1 VGFLGRFLRRLLGL
15 FGRVVGLLGRPRG
28 AGQRLVGLPWVV
40 GPVSQSNSDNRGP
53 AVLRLGVV
61 GCGRFAGFAVEEF
74 RRLPGVIVGAVA
86 DIDVA
91 AAQAMARE
99 CGAVVVEPDVLLASP
114 EIDLVY
120 IATPPAAHHLL
131 ARSALDAG
139 RHVLVEKPLSTSVG
153 DARDL
158 AAVAIGRG
166 LVCAANLVQRYGPLA
181 DTVREFLRMAPL
193 GRLVHGLLLNEASDA
208 GLHRHHWF
216 WNRNESGGIFVEHAG
231 HFFDLVASW
240 LGPGEVVSASRGLR
254 PEEHG
259 GNGNGE
265 VEEQAGCTCRY
276 RDGVLF
282 HFEHGFHQPAPLDRL
297 EIRLVFERGELRLY
311 DWIPTRGE
319 VLAVVEDEAAD
330 RLVTLLPDAKV
341 QVVERLNSAAAR
353 TTATRLRGR
362 FREFEAAA
370 VVRIGFGTGLT
381 KNEAFAEAVR
391 GLAADQFARIRDPD
405 HARRLTEADAVAA
418 VAMSS
423 AADRLA
429 RAPGRIAP
437 ASALPGAFVSG

>member
-1 VGFLGRFLRRLLGL
+1 
-15 FGRVVGLLGRPRG
+15 
-28 AGQRLVGLPWVV
+28 
-40 GPVSQSNSDNRGP
+40 VSPFHADGRGP

-61 GCGRFAGFAVEEF
+61 GCGRFARFAVEEF

-86 DIDVA
+86 DIDAA
-91 AAQAMARE
+91 AAQAVAQQ
-99 CGAVVVEPDVLLASP
+99 CGAVVAEPEVVLTSP

-131 ARSALDAG
+131 ARAALDAG
-139 RHVLVEKPLSTSVG
+139 RHVLVEKPLSTSIE

-158 AAVAIGRG
+158 AAAAIGRG

-181 DTVREFLRMAPL
+181 DTVREFLRAAPL
-193 GRLVHGLLLNEASDA
+193 GRLVHGVLVNEASDA

-231 HFFDLVASW
+231 HFFDLVAFW
-240 LGPGEVVSASRGLR
+240 LGPGEVVAATRGLR
-254 PEEHG
+254 RDGNGGNDNG

-276 RDGVLF
+276 GDGVLF

-297 EIRLVFERGELRLY
+297 ELRLVFERGELRLF
-311 DWIPTRGE
+311 DWLPTHGE
-319 VLAVVEDEAAD
+319 LLAVVDDEAAGP
-330 RLVTLLPDAKV
+330 LATMLPDADV
-341 QVVERLNSAAAR
+341 QIVHRIDSGAHSA
-353 TTATRLRGR
+353 TPRLRAR
-362 FREFEAAA
+362 FREFDAAA
-370 VVRIGFGTGLT
+370 IVRIGFGTGLS
-381 KNEAFAEAVR
+381 KDEAFAEAVR
-391 GLAADQFARIRDPD
+391 RLAADQIARIRDPE

-418 VAMSS
+418 VAMSC

-429 RAPGRIAP
+429 RAPTRSTPPGTV
-437 ASALPGAFVSG
+437 LPGAFVSG